1 MIDAIRDFR
10 KRFSTAKPRLG
21 RSLALPEMGAERCYG
36 TAAWFFAMI
45 LSCGGMVRAN
55 PPQVSSSVPD
65 ADATQVDPR
74 TREIRVTY
82 DQPMDAEHGY
92 SILSGGVTEPKIMG
106 RPHWVGDR
114 TLALRVQLE
123 PDHRY
128 VLVYNNQSDANNI
141 RNKQDEPAVPYVL
154 SFITAPLA
162 GHKPMGPPHV
172 VKSSPADN
180 DQHVDPATH
189 ELRITFDQTMDT
201 EGMSL
206 VGGGSEFP
214 EITGKPRWT
223 DGNHTI
229 VFAMKLE
236 PEHNYRMSVNNAQ
249 RTGFANQ
256 RGIPAVPYP
265 IQFKTAKAGLSSR
278 GESGTTD
285 QATENAAPPAAE
297 TNRLTPEQNR
307 ESIDILRQAIDEDY
321 SYRDLRHVDWPKQFE
336 RFTPELTAAA
346 TPLEFAKLVARLL
359 EPASDLHLSVEA
371 DGQVLYP
378 WNGKAPPANF
388 NLDLLKRIVP
398 GWAEHGRLIATGSFP
413 SGPTYVLIRLWDVDH
428 AQDLDAAYEAL
439 RTADPNRGLIID
451 VRPNGGGDE
460 PTACRLAGCFVDT
473 PRVYGKNENRFG
485 GKFHGPYDRVLE
497 PNTSGP
503 RYRGKVVVLMG
514 PRCVSSNESF
524 LLMMKTVPGCRLI
537 GARSR
542 GASGNPKPVRLAND
556 VVVNLSSWRDM
567 LPDGTCFE
575 GVGIS
580 PDIEVKTTP
589 TDFAQRD
596 PVLEAGLAVLGAGG
610 TTVVPPQ

>member
-1 MIDAIRDFR
+1 MIDAITEFR
-10 KRFSTAKPRLG
+10 RRFWTWNPRLVGSLACLAFPRIRRARRCVRTAK
-21 RSLALPEMGAERCYG
+21 CF
-36 TAAWFFAMI
+36 TVI
-45 LSCGGMVRAN
+45 LCCGGSVWAN
-55 PPQVSSSVPD
+55 PPEVRSSVPD
-65 ADATQVDPR
+65 ADATGVDSKI
-74 TREIRVTY
+74 REIRVTY

-92 SILSGGVTEPKIMG
+92 SILSGGVTEPRILG
-106 RPHWVGDR
+106 RPRWDGDR
-114 TLALRVQLE
+114 TLVLRVQLE

-128 VLVYNNQSDANNI
+128 VLVYNNQSNANNI

-154 SFITAPLA
+154 SFITAPLP
-162 GHKPMGPPHV
+162 GHKEVGSPHV
-172 VKSSPADN
+172 VKSSPGNN
-180 DQHVDPATH
+180 DQNVDPATH

-206 VGGGSEFP
+206 VGGGPEFP
-214 EITGKPRWT
+214 EITGKPGWT

-229 VFAMKLE
+229 IFAMKLE
-236 PEHNYRMSVNNAQ
+236 PDHSYRMSVNNA
-249 RTGFANQ
+249 RFTGFANQ
-256 RGIPAVPYP
+256 RGISAVPYP
-265 IQFKTAKAGLSSR
+265 IHFKTAKAGSSSR
-278 GESGTTD
+278 PESGTTG
-285 QATENAAPPAAE
+285 QAAEKTALPATEA
-297 TNRLTPEQNR
+297 NRLTPEQNR

-336 RFTPELTAAA
+336 RFTPEMTAAA
-346 TPLEFAKLVARLL
+346 TPLEFARLVARLL
-359 EPASDLHLSVEA
+359 EPANDLHLSVEA

-378 WNGKAPPANF
+378 WNGKVPPANF

-398 GWAEHGRLIATGSFP
+398 GWAEHGHLVATGAFP
-413 SGPTYVLIRLWDVDH
+413 SGPTYVLIRLWDDDH
-428 AQDLDAAYEAL
+428 ARDLDAAYEAV
-439 RTADPNRGLIID
+439 RSADANHGLIID

-460 PTACRLAGCFVDT
+460 PTAGRFAGCFVDT

-485 GKFHGPYDRVLE
+485 GKFHGPYDRALE

-524 LLMMKTVPGCRLI
+524 LLMMKTVPGCKLI

-575 GVGIS
+575 GIGIGA
-580 PDIEVKTTP
+580 DVEVKTTP
-589 TDFAQRD
+589 ADFAQRD
-596 PVLEAGLAVLGAGG
+596 PVLEAGLGALG
-610 TTVVPPQ
+610 QE